1 MLSCRSP
8 IAAALLL
15 LAAGPLSHAQAPR
28 ATIGD
33 VAWTAGTWLS
43 VDGTRTVEEH
53 WTSPAGGA
61 MLAVSRTIVSGR
73 LTEFEFLRIV
83 ERDGRLVYV
92 AQPNGRPPTEFAMTQ
107 LGTRSVT
114 FENPEH
120 DFPTTIRYAA
130 RDDGTLVASI
140 AGAAGKG
147 ERSWVFVRQ
156 R

>member
-1 MLSCRSP
+1 MLRILILFLVCAP
-8 IAAALLL
+8 V
-15 LAAGPLSHAQAPR
+15 LSHAQTAAPR
-28 ATIGD
+28 ATIKD
-33 VAWTAGTWLS
+33 VTWMAGTWVS
-43 VDGTRTVEEH
+43 ADGARTVEEH

-61 MLAVSRTIVSGR
+61 MLAVSRTIVGGR

-83 ERDGRLVYV
+83 EREDRLVYV
-92 AQPNGRPPTEFAMTQ
+92 AQPNGRPPTEFVMTR
-107 LGTRSVT
+107 LDSRSVT

-147 ERSWVFVRQ
+147 ERAWVFARQ
-156 R
+156 PKM